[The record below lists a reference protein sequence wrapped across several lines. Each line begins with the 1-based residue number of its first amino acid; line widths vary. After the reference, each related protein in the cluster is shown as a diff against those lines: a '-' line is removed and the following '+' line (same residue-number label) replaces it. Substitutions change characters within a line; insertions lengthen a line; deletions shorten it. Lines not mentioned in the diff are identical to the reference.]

1 MAKINLR
8 EALDQIDNDVD
19 QEVYGLWGGNL
30 PNQQNTDLFES
41 PKFREIVGLLLQSPI
56 LVAPT
61 LNWIRQKQAD
71 IARAQLEALYTP
83 EQLEQMYT
91 EAQNEVKK

>member
-8 EALDQIDNDVD
+8 EALDQIDEDVD

-30 PNQQNTDLFES
+30 ANTQNTDLFDS
-41 PKFREIVGLLLQSPI
+41 PKFREIVVLLLQSPI

-83 EQLEQMYT
+83 EQLEQMYA
-91 EAQNEVKK
+91 EAQNEIKK